1 MTLEAK
7 KSADEIFDGAYTD
20 ALLYGVG
27 IIRMANTQDGIQMTH
42 VPREEFMDLA
52 KHLEF
57 VTANIKDFTDKPTKG

>member
-27 IIRMANTQDGIQMTH
+27 IIRIANSADGIRMSH

-57 VTANIKDFTDKPTKG
+57 ITANTMDFTDKPAKG

>member
-1 MTLEAK
+1 MK
-7 KSADEIFDGAYTD
+7 HADEIFDGAYTD

-27 IIRMANTQDGIQMTH
+27 IIRMANTPDGIQMTH

-57 VTANIKDFTDKPTKG
+57 VTKNTKDFTDKPAKG